1 MGREWLHW
9 VAGGGG
15 GAGVGRPSA
24 RRRRLSSKMVEEEEE
39 TSSAAGCMCAVFQM
53 FDLQQHPFS
62 FQPNTPFLQEEATSS
77 KGVEAPRNSLELD
90 EPSTMKASS
99 SKPLAMKEEENSNFP
114 VGIQIKTRIASNSRT
129 EDNFPSSDC
138 SPGLTKT
145 PNLVAR
151 LMGLDLLPECNSPSF
166 SSSIKPPTKSH
177 FNQNHPKKDTNILH
191 TPTRSKKCFSDD
203 DITIGARSSSARRS
217 DFEYHRLSLQINKEN
232 TNEEFAISAKMRGK
246 RAKSRQDE
254 NRSPAGHFAKQ
265 IVSQIKESVS
275 KRVALMDTTN
285 TNYRDKEEIIRRDQ
299 NLVPTKR
306 NLKILPKMDGEIST
320 DEKQSITPSC
330 SPKIRFLDTKKNKT
344 ASSDINYQVL
354 KDSKKVGG
362 GNGNISSGVKKL
374 QLGPQSSG
382 NSIRNQKDE
391 PFVRSAP
398 TSYKA
403 NLTEKKKTKKSPLLS
418 SEILNISGPTL
429 LPVKKDPSPPA
440 TKLPQKQS
448 QPQVSDALS
457 SKRNT
462 QLSCNPSHSYS
473 HQKSTVL
480 PDNTNGCATTSS
492 AAEYKS
498 YVQKILKR
506 AGINGRFTP
515 LTLGKWHTPSHPLDP
530 SIFYYLEL
538 FHPAASSSS
547 AAAVLSRR
555 CNRKLIF
562 QLTDELL
569 AEILKPHFDFKKW
582 VTENDHFCLADEL
595 CKKIESFP
603 AADCR
608 VLEDIDFLIDKD
620 FCKSRFNGFF
630 LEEEGERLVCE
641 IEGEIV
647 ESLVRETVAVV
658 VGGGDR
664 TEEEEQGRQEADRG
678 HVVREGYHVTR
689 CH

>member
-15 GAGVGRPSA
+15 VGRPSA
-24 RRRRLSSKMVEEEEE
+24 RRRRLSAKMVEEEEE
-39 TSSAAGCMCAVFQM
+39 TSSAAGCMCAVFQL
-53 FDLQQHPFS
+53 FDLQHHPFS
-62 FQPNTPFLQEEATSS
+62 FQPNTPFLQEEATTS

-90 EPSTMKASS
+90 EPSTMKVAC
-99 SKPLAMKEEENSNFP
+99 SKPLAMKEEEENSNFP

-177 FNQNHPKKDTNILH
+177 FNQNHPKKDTNIPH
-191 TPTRSKKCFSDD
+191 TPNRSKKCFSDD
-203 DITIGARSSSARRS
+203 DISIGARSSSARRS
-217 DFEYHRLSLQINKEN
+217 DFEFHRLSLQINKEN

-254 NRSPAGHFAKQ
+254 NRSPAGHFSKQ

-275 KRVALMDTTN
+275 RRVALMDTTN
-285 TNYRDKEEIIRRDQ
+285 TNYREKEEIIRRDQ

-306 NLKILPKMDGEIST
+306 NLKILPKMDGEISS

-354 KDSKKVGG
+354 KDSKKVGS
-362 GNGNISSGVKKL
+362 GNGNISSGMKKL
-374 QLGPQSSG
+374 QLGPQTSG

-403 NLTEKKKTKKSPLLS
+403 NLTEKKKSKKSPLLS

-492 AAEYKS
+492 AAAEYKS

-506 AGINGRFTP
+506 AGINDKFTP
-515 LTLGKWHTPSHPLDP
+515 LTL
-530 SIFYYLEL
+530 
-538 FHPAASSSS
+538 
-547 AAAVLSRR
+547 
-555 CNRKLIF
+555 
-562 QLTDELL
+562 DELL
-569 AEILKPHFDFKKW
+569 AEILKPHFDFKTW
-582 VTENDHFCLADEL
+582 VTENDRFGLADEL

-620 FCKSRFNGFF
+620 FCKSRFNGFCF
-630 LEEEGERLVCE
+630 EEEGERLVCE

-664 TEEEEQGRQEADRG
+664 TEEEEQGRQKADRG
-678 HVVREGYHVTR
+678 HVGWERYHVTR

>member
-39 TSSAAGCMCAVFQM
+39 TSSAAGCMCAVFQL

-62 FQPNTPFLQEEATSS
+62 FQPNTPFLQEEATTS

-90 EPSTMKASS
+90 EPSTMKVAC
-99 SKPLAMKEEENSNFP
+99 SKPLAMKEEEENSNFP

-129 EDNFPSSDC
+129 EDSSHSSDC

-177 FNQNHPKKDTNILH
+177 FNQNHPKKGTNILPI
-191 TPTRSKKCFSDD
+191 PTRSKNAFLTM
-203 DITIGARSSSARRS
+203 ISALVHVHHQP
-217 DFEYHRLSLQINKEN
+217 E
-232 TNEEFAISAKMRGK
+232 AKMRGK

-275 KRVALMDTTN
+275 RRVALMDTTN

-299 NLVPTKR
+299 NLVPTKK
-306 NLKILPKMDGEIST
+306 NPKILPKMDGEISS
-320 DEKQSITPSC
+320 DEKQSITPSS

-344 ASSDINYQVL
+344 ASPDINYQVL

-440 TKLPQKQS
+440 TKLPQKQ
-448 QPQVSDALS
+448 VSDALS

-462 QLSCNPSHSYS
+462 QLSCNPSHSYN
-473 HQKSTVL
+473 HQISTVL

-506 AGINGRFTP
+506 AGINDKFTP
-515 LTLGKWHTPSHPLDP
+515 LTL
-530 SIFYYLEL
+530 
-538 FHPAASSSS
+538 
-547 AAAVLSRR
+547 
-555 CNRKLIF
+555 
-562 QLTDELL
+562 DELL
-569 AEILKPHFDFKKW
+569 AEILKPHFEFKTW

-620 FCKSRFNGFF
+620 FCKSRFNGFCF
-630 LEEEGERLVCE
+630 EEEGERLVCE

-664 TEEEEQGRQEADRG
+664 TEEE
-678 HVVREGYHVTR
+678 
-689 CH
+689 